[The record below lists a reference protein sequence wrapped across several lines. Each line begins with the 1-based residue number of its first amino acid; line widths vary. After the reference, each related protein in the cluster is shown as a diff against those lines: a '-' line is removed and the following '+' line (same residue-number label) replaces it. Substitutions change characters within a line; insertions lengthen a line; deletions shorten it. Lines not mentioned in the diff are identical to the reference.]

1 MTVDT
6 SGAPVSGP
14 IPSSTTRVAAVD
26 YARLECELASGTGDR
41 QEVEGGSPGC
51 SPEDEGPR
59 LQPLRSTRTLSSPVS
74 GARPLLPAAARS
86 WTRPGRLRPTASP
99 LAPAHSLQLTGA
111 APGPRDGDGDR
122 DGDRRASGC
131 SALGIPRGRRLEER
145 PPPSRSAQTG
155 APAAALHK
163 ADWARGRP
171 TE

>member
-1 MTVDT
+1 M
-6 SGAPVSGP
+6 SGP

-26 YARLECELASGTGDR
+26 HARLECESASGTGDR
-41 QEVEGGSPGC
+41 QEEEGGSPGC

-59 LQPLRSTRTLSSPVS
+59 LQ
-74 GARPLLPAAARS
+74 LLPGV
-86 WTRPGRLRPTASP
+86 PGRLAPQSP
-99 LAPAHSLQLTGA
+99 ERGLSSGQLRAAGRGLDARAPPLPLWPPAHSLQLTGA

-131 SALGIPRGRRLEER
+131 SALGIPRGRKLEER

-163 ADWARGRP
+163 AGRARGRP